1 MRSSWAL
8 YRGTCTQ
15 CWQGSSAQLE
25 SGFISHDKVG
35 GRSFDLLAPS
45 STITRCLPAELDVHS
60 RKGTSPPPFQL
71 ETQGK
76 FAHVVPGF
84 R

>member
-1 MRSSWAL
+1 MIKWEA
-8 YRGTCTQ
+8 
-15 CWQGSSAQLE
+15 
-25 SGFISHDKVG
+25 
-35 GRSFDLLAPS
+35 DLLIYWHRAVPS
-45 STITRCLPAELDVHS
+45 PDAFQQNWMCTAGKERHH
-60 RKGTSPPPFQL
+60 PPFQL